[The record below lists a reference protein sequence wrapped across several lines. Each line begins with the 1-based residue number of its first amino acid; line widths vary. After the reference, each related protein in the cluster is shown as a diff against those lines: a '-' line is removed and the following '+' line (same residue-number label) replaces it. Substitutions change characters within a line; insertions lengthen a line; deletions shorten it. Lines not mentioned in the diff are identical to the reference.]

1 MNFFHKKSN
10 EDQEKSS
17 KNSLDKTENLDL
29 GTELPIGSHH
39 FRAYVGPPQKYDIVA
54 ANQFNLLTSLG
65 LREYH
70 SLLDIGCGSLRGGR
84 LFIPYLLPEMY
95 FGIEPEQWLI
105 EEGIKNNL
113 GKDILKI
120 KKPKFTNDGNFTLS
134 GFNQNFDFILAQS
147 IFSHATQNQIK
158 RCLSEAKKVMT
169 PTSRFVATFVKGEKN
184 NEADK
189 WLYPGCGEYTLDFMI
204 SLISEQGLT
213 CKPLKWK
220 HPNGQTWMLISSK
233 ENQDEIPDL

>member
-1 MNFFHKKSN
+1 MDFFNKKK
-10 EDQEKSS
+10 D
-17 KNSLDKTENLDL
+17 DL
-29 GTELPIGSHH
+29 GINESIGSHH
-39 FRAYVGPPQKYDIVA
+39 YRAFVGPSEKYDIMA
-54 ANQFNLLTSLG
+54 ASQFNLLTSLG
-65 LREYH
+65 LREHH

-84 LFIPYLLPEMY
+84 LFIPYLLPERY

-113 GKDILKI
+113 GESILEI
-120 KKPKFTNDGNFTLS
+120 KKPKFSNDMNFTLS

-147 IFSHATQNQIK
+147 IFSHASQNQIK

-169 PTSRFVATFVKGEKN
+169 SSSRFVVTFVKGEKN
-184 NEADK
+184 YEVDK
-189 WLYPGCGEYTLDFMI
+189 WVYPGCGEYTLDFM
-204 SLISEQGLT
+204 SELIFEQGLD

-220 HPNGQTWMLISSK
+220 HPNNQTWMVIYSK